1 MKGFFAARSF
11 VLLVAGA
18 AVIGTLAAT
27 SPPGTAP
34 AQTSLDFWEAAGRGL
49 VSVVMANETFTLD
62 RHVVTQP
69 AGIRVKNLATV
80 PVVIPEE
87 AVLMS
92 PHPSQSPSPS
102 PLNTTADAVL
112 TKGTVPAQGSLLYSF
127 GAYVLGGFLSGPPWW
142 DLEEMQ
148 FSKAGV
154 VFKVGGETLPLALRS
169 FLEHPFYTDPG
180 TNTQTALWA
189 YLRSYPMVVVGK
201 QPLWTAI
208 HGSAGE
214 TVRVRIDATNL
225 AVWATDD
232 TLTKSVN
239 VTKGVVEDVVP
250 VGWSVEE
257 GSFSIPPDLIVNH
270 SDGSKTLEWVAA
282 IPGAQVSQQGSPYLP
297 TAYASVTRFYTLVAP
312 ALDAGSLTLPRAQ
325 SDMNDTG
332 SADAVSA
339 PATITV
345 VGNAPPVADAGG
357 PYTGN
362 EGDTIVV
369 NASKSSDPDGDPL
382 QYRWS
387 FTDNGT
393 WDTSWS
399 SGPAASVQYTDEFS
413 GHARVEVS
421 DGHTIIDAVASVT
434 IANVPPVIRS
444 LTASASGRADF
455 RLIVAGEKAHEVTF
469 HLFANGT
476 ELTRLRVTRTPGDP
490 LQQSADTGWLT
501 LDLTKPVLATVLY
514 SVSGRSSSGRSTGD
528 NPAWLVITLANGSAV
543 RLFHN
548 FNGQH
553 EATWNWSLGDL
564 RDSVIPRGIA
574 FRAHLFDPGA
584 DGLTAHWDFGDGTTA
599 TQVFPNGPASDASE
613 AVVGGPAPM
622 DVIATI
628 AHAYPSGMTFTV
640 TLTVTDADGASTSAV
655 VTVQGS

>member
-1 MKGFFAARSF
+1 MKGFFATRSF

-18 AVIGTLAAT
+18 AVVATLALA
-27 SPPGTAP
+27 SPPVRAP
-34 AQTSLDFWEAAGRGL
+34 ESSSMDFWEAAGRGL
-49 VSVVMANETFTLD
+49 VSVVMVNETFTLD
-62 RHVVTQP
+62 GHEVTQP
-69 AGIRVKNLATV
+69 AGIRVTNLATV

-87 AVLMS
+87 AVLMN
-92 PHPSQSPSPS
+92 PHPSQSPSPN

-112 TKGTVPAQGSLLYSF
+112 TQGTVPAQGSLLYSF
-127 GAYVLGGFLSGPPWW
+127 GAYVLGGFLSDPPWW

-208 HGSAGE
+208 HGTGGE
-214 TVRVRIDATNL
+214 TVRVRVDATNL

-232 TLTKSVN
+232 TFTKSVN
-239 VTKGVVEDVVP
+239 VTKGIVEDDVP

-257 GSFSIPPDLIVNH
+257 GSFSVPPDLTVSH
-270 SDGSKTLEWVAA
+270 SDGSQTLEWVVT
-282 IPGAQVSQQGSPYLP
+282 IPGAQVSQQGSPFLP
-297 TAYASVTRFYTLVAP
+297 TAYAGFNSSYTLVAP
-312 ALDAGSLTLPRAQ
+312 ALDSGSLTLPRAR

-332 SADAVSA
+332 STDAQSA
-339 PATITV
+339 PVTITV

-362 EGDTIVV
+362 EGDTIVL
-369 NASKSSDPDGDPL
+369 NASKSSDPEHDPL

-399 SGPAASVQYTDEFS
+399 PDPAASVHYTDEFA
-413 GHARVEVS
+413 GQARVEVT
-421 DGHTIIDAVASVT
+421 DGHTIVDAFASVT
-434 IANVPPVIRS
+434 ITNVPPAIRS
-444 LTASASGRADF
+444 LTASASGQAGF
-455 RLIVAGEKAHEVTF
+455 RLIVAGEKSHDVTF

-476 ELTRLRVTRTPGDP
+476 ELTRLPVTRTPGNP
-490 LQQSADTGWLT
+490 LQQSAETGLLT

-514 SVSGRSSSGRSTGD
+514 SGSGPSSSGRSTGD

-564 RDSVIPRGIA
+564 RDSVIVRGIA
-574 FRAHLFDPGA
+574 LRAHLFDPGA
-584 DGLTAHWDFGDGTTA
+584 DGLTAHWDFGDGTSA
-599 TQVFPNGPASDASE
+599 TQVFPNGPASDAPE
-613 AVVGGPAPM
+613 AVVGGAAPM
-622 DVIATI
+622 DVVAGIT
-628 AHAYPSGMTFTV
+628 HTYPSGMTFTV
-640 TLTVTDADGASTSAV
+640 TLTVTDADGASATASL
-655 VTVQGS
+655 TVQSS